1 MALSLPPFLESA
13 VTPLE
18 AAWESVAGRIWD
30 AVVVGAGPAGAVTA
44 RRLALRGARVLLVD
58 KKPFPRAKVCGACL
72 SVAAIRG
79 LESLGLGSVPD
90 RIGGVPV
97 DGFRLAIAGRI
108 REIPLP
114 GGVAVSRSRL
124 DEALAAAAVDAGACF
139 LPGVRA
145 SIAEAT
151 ADSRRVRL
159 TRRDRAAT
167 ASARVVVAASGLGGV
182 GPSDDMVLRTRVE
195 RRSRV
200 GSGCTVGDF
209 PVFYRPRTI
218 FMAVGKG
225 GYVGLVRVE
234 DDSLNVAAAFER
246 RFLRAVG
253 GPAPASALLL
263 EESGLPAVPALGE
276 AEWRGTVSLTRET
289 RPIAA
294 ERVFLVGD
302 ATGYVEPF
310 TGEGMAWA
318 ILSAEAVEHLA
329 FRAIGA
335 WDPDLARSWSEIHNR
350 LLAGRRRTCRAVSLL
365 IRSPGLASLAFAA
378 ASRIPS
384 LTRRIILRIH
394 EAPAP
399 NR

>member
-1 MALSLPPFLESA
+1 
-13 VTPLE
+13 
-18 AAWESVAGRIWD
+18 
-30 AVVVGAGPAGAVTA
+30 
-44 RRLALRGARVLLVD
+44 
-58 KKPFPRAKVCGACL
+58 
-72 SVAAIRG
+72 
-79 LESLGLGSVPD
+79 
-90 RIGGVPV
+90 
-97 DGFRLAIAGRI
+97 
-108 REIPLP
+108 
-114 GGVAVSRSRL
+114 
-124 DEALAAAAVDAGACF
+124 
-139 LPGVRA
+139 
-145 SIAEAT
+145 
-151 ADSRRVRL
+151 
-159 TRRDRAAT
+159 
-167 ASARVVVAASGLGGV
+167 
-182 GPSDDMVLRTRVE
+182 
-195 RRSRV
+195 
-200 GSGCTVGDF
+200 
-209 PVFYRPRTI
+209 
-218 FMAVGKG
+218 
-225 GYVGLVRVE
+225 
-234 DDSLNVAAAFER
+234 
-246 RFLRAVG
+246 
-253 GPAPASALLL
+253 LL